1 MAVPALESR
10 IGSVVG
16 DRYKI
21 LSVLGQ
27 GGMGVL
33 YTAEHVMTKRRV
45 ALKVVRVDPDSDASG
60 QADATARF
68 LAEARHAAAVSHP
81 NIVDVLDM
89 GVDEAGAP
97 FLVMELL
104 VGTSLDRYL
113 AEHGRLSSAQTLALL
128 IPVLGALATLH
139 DAGIVHRDVKTSN
152 IFLRTTPR
160 GAFEP
165 KLLDFGLAHSA
176 SDVRIT
182 RSGLVMGTPMYM
194 APEQASG
201 AAVGPAADVWSLG
214 VVMFE
219 CLSGALPFNGRD
231 RNALAAQVLAGHVL
245 ALSRVAPEVPTPLS
259 YAVERA
265 LRFDLSL
272 RYRST
277 RDFAHGL
284 VLAARACQVEL
295 PKDPDPIGLADF
307 EDWRVGNDLA
317 PTTRTVPALRAE
329 VSNPIQTSMPASTPA
344 TASPASRPLAPTRLR
359 GARSALVAL
368 TLLLALGGIAAWI
381 SNWGAVTTPS
391 PNSTVVP
398 SSAARAPSSVSDGQ
412 GPALPAASA
421 PNADTRVDIDTNRP
435 VAPAPDASTA
445 TEGRLRRTPTAPA
458 SPSSRRS
465 ARTGVRVERPAAE
478 TTTQPKP
485 VPEPSEAPLPSGKPN
500 APAPAR
506 EDALHMESDW
516 R

>member
-1 MAVPALESR
+1 MAVPALQSR

-45 ALKVVRVDPDSDASG
+45 ALKVVRVDPDSDTSG

-113 AEHGRLSSAQTLALL
+113 AEHGRLSPAQTLSLL

-176 SDVRIT
+176 NDVRIT

-219 CLSGALPFNGRD
+219 CLSGTLPFNGRD

-245 ALSRVAPEVPTPLS
+245 ALSKAAPEVPTPLS

-265 LRFDLSL
+265 LRIDLSL
-272 RYRST
+272 RYAST

-284 VLAARACQVEL
+284 VLAARACHVEL

-317 PTTRTVPALRAE
+317 PTTRTVPALRPEA
-329 VSNPIQTSMPASTPA
+329 SAPIQSSMPASTPA
-344 TASPASRPLAPTRLR
+344 TASPASRPMSPTRQR
-359 GARSALVAL
+359 GARGALVAL

-381 SNWGAVTTPS
+381 RNLGAVTTPS
-391 PNSTVVP
+391 PNSAVVP
-398 SSAARAPSSVSDGQ
+398 SSSARAPAPVSDGQQGPSLPAARAP
-412 GPALPAASA
+412 
-421 PNADTRVDIDTNRP
+421 NADARVDMHTNRP
-435 VAPAPDASTA
+435 LAPAPDASTA
-445 TEGRLRRTPTAPA
+445 TEGHARPAPIAPT
-458 SPSSRRS
+458 SPSSRKS
-465 ARTGVRVERPAAE
+465 ARTRARVEKPASE
-478 TTTQPKP
+478 TATQFKP
-485 VPEPSEAPLPSGKPN
+485 ESSDAPPPSGGPG